1 MVKKKKVNQKESA
14 LRNFFLLKNPLANGV
29 IIVGLLILIPLL
41 SSWWTVYYEKAGESI
56 FFFPPHYV
64 LIPMVSLWILSKYIK
79 APASFLLSL
88 GIVTVSGL
96 ITIVAMFTTS
106 ITSNDYDAVL
116 IIGFIIGSLLP
127 TILLKYSLKTSWQ
140 KSALI
145 GVGTV
150 IASALL
156 LWLLSFFGI

>member
-1 MVKKKKVNQKESA
+1 
-14 LRNFFLLKNPLANGV
+14 
-29 IIVGLLILIPLL
+29 
-41 SSWWTVYYEKAGESI
+41 
-56 FFFPPHYV
+56 
-64 LIPMVSLWILSKYIK
+64 MVSLWILSKYIK